1 MYFHFLSIV
10 NIYFRILVV
19 RWDWGI
25 GVLSLMSTI
34 AVSEFQVCRSSFVR
48 AVSGGPGDHAFGHVL
63 FGILSGVLNLK
74 LTGLLLASHT
84 QDGPRSR

>member
-1 MYFHFLSIV
+1 MYFHFLNIV

-25 GVLSLMSTI
+25 GVLSLMSI
-34 AVSEFQVCRSSFVR
+34 SVSEFVKL

-63 FGILSGVLNLK
+63 FGILSGV
-74 LTGLLLASHT
+74 
-84 QDGPRSR
+84 